1 MTAEEVLEAEAT
13 EACLTPTQK
22 QLIIEAM
29 KVYAKSRLNQWS
41 EALSKTMKETL
52 IFDENAHHGA
62 GKQRA
67 IGYNDAI
74 KYISE
79 TLVNPEL
86 KP

>member
-1 MTAEEVLEAEAT
+1 MTPEEALESEAT

-29 KVYAKSRLNQWS
+29 KVYAKANLNHYT
-41 EALSKTMKETL
+41 ETFSKVMKDTL
-52 IFDENAHHGA
+52 IFNENDLVGD

-79 TLVNPEL
+79 ALVKPEF